1 MSDEDLQ
8 KIKPKNSSGL
18 FGFGGKAKE
27 SFEDLLEQSAREMA
41 EQMTYLD
48 FDSFLRCE

>member
-1 MSDEDLQ
+1 MGDEDLQ
-8 KIKPKNSSGL
+8 KIKPKTNSGL

-48 FDSFLRCE
+48 FDSFLR